1 MLKCK
6 AQRYFCRLWFT
17 SLLLLLLLLRVSR
30 LLQFIRLLSVEE
42 IN

>member
-17 SLLLLLLLLRVSR
+17 SLLLLLLRVSR